1 MQFNRFR
8 RREFITLLGGAT
20 IGWPLVAR
28 AQQTERMRRIGVLM
42 PQSESDPEWRSLT
55 TAFASRFREL
65 GWIEGSNVRI
75 EYRWVGDDMTRVAS
89 LAKELVELQP
99 DLLFGATT
107 PVAQALRQYTLAIPI
122 VFAQVA
128 DPVAGGLVTN
138 LARPEGNITG
148 FTTVE
153 YAVAGKWLEALKEC
167 APSLTRA
174 AVLFDPVNPVWAFVV
189 RAMEPAARALAV
201 QLIPFPVHG
210 DADIERAF
218 VEFLAKP
225 TNGGVITIPT
235 PGTTAHRSK
244 IIALAAQFRLPAIYG
259 FRYFVTD
266 GGLMSY
272 GNDVPDMYRQ
282 AAGYV
287 DRILKGARPA
297 DLPVQQ
303 PTKYEL
309 VINLKTA
316 KAIGLTIPP
325 TLLVRAD
332 EVIE

>member
-1 MQFNRFR
+1 MQFDQLK
-8 RREFITLLGGAT
+8 RREFITLLGGAVV
-20 IGWPLVAR
+20 WPVAAR
-28 AQQTERMRRIGVLM
+28 GQQPERMRRIGVLM
-42 PQSESDPEWRSLT
+42 LQSESDPALRSFA
-55 TAFASRFREL
+55 TAFASRLREL

-75 EYRWVGDDMTRVAS
+75 EYRWPGDDMTRLAS

-99 DLLFGATT
+99 DVLLGAGSAS
-107 PVAQALRQYTLAIPI
+107 AQALRQSTLAIPI
-122 VFAQVA
+122 VFAQVG
-128 DPVAGGLVTN
+128 DPVAIGLVTN

-148 FTTVE
+148 FTAAE
-153 YAVAGKWLEALKEC
+153 FAVAGKWLEALKEC
-167 APSLTRA
+167 VPSLTHA
-174 AVLFDPVNPVWAFVV
+174 AVLFDPGGPPWVFFV
-189 RAMEPAARALAV
+189 RALEPAARALGV
-201 QLIPFPVHG
+201 QLIPFPVHL
-210 DADIERAF
+210 DADIEHAF
-218 VEFLAKP
+218 AEFSANP
-225 TNGGVITIPT
+225 TNGGVISLPT
-235 PGTTAHRSK
+235 ASTVARRSK
-244 IIALAAQFRLPAIYG
+244 IIALAAQFRLPAIYA
-259 FRYFVTD
+259 FRFFVTD

-287 DRILKGARPA
+287 DRILKGANPA

-325 TLLVRAD
+325 TLLARAD